1 MGGGVAGLKAA
12 VTAALR
18 GHRVVLCE
26 KSDKVGGILK
36 CEQAIDFKQEMYQ
49 LGLSLEAQAKEAGV
63 EIRCNT
69 EVTPEYAEKENADV
83 MILAVGSNPIVPPLK
98 RYRRG
103 QCGHRQQ
110 LLSGKRKSR
119 GFRGRS
125 RRRSGRL

>member
-1 MGGGVAGLKAA
+1 MKKKVLVVGGGVAGLKAA

-69 EVTPEYAEKENADV
+69 EVTP
-83 MILAVGSNPIVPPLK
+83 AV
-98 RYRRG
+98 
-103 QCGHRQQ
+103 CGEGKCRCHDSRCWLQSHR
-110 LLSGKRKSR
+110 SAP
-119 GFRGRS
+119 
-125 RRRSGRL
+125 